1 MPQSCHLKLLRCK
14 ALPKGR
20 LSGKMPED
28 SGFWTSTPSWT
39 MAMPFSSIATGVK
52 GRNLSAV
59 RLQMLRITHTIKLN
73 KSQIHNKTAKS
84 RNHFLFPKGL
94 FWNNPTMNI
103 TTICW
108 LQDAGPDGSS
118 TPNDG
123 RLLSQW
129 PSVLQNMDIVMTIH
143 DTHWYTRTT
152 SSLCTWN
159 QTKTIGTDSS
169 CHLPSVLATA
179 ILLPECWMAPDC
191 SGIVPTL
198 FAPWWDHSKQA
209 HGKTKAKTTN
219 STFLKPIV
227 PHQYLLHHWQIT
239 FHACSNIG
247 GKGLLKMESITSLCE
262 SWLFLVSYTPQDHT
276 SIRQSISYPI
286 RKCCLQADPWH
297 TKAALPSMCR
307 IALFQLWQGLPRKLF
322 SEGNNNVATTNTTS
336 NRKATHLMTQDPS
349 WENMPTIQRGNLE
362 ACQSVSIR

>member
-1 MPQSCHLKLLRCK
+1 MGAQRPMMGDCSASDHLFCK
-14 ALPKGR
+14 I
-20 LSGKMPED
+20 
-28 SGFWTSTPSWT
+28 W
-39 MAMPFSSIATGVK
+39 IY
-52 GRNLSAV
+52 
-59 RLQMLRITHTIKLN
+59 
-73 KSQIHNKTAKS
+73 
-84 RNHFLFPKGL
+84 
-94 FWNNPTMNI
+94 
-103 TTICW
+103 
-108 LQDAGPDGSS
+108 
-118 TPNDG
+118 
-123 RLLSQW
+123 
-129 PSVLQNMDIVMTIH
+129 IVMTIH
-143 DTHWYTRTT
+143 DTLSRTT

-191 SGIVPTL
+191 SWIVPTL
-198 FAPWWDHSKQA
+198 FSPWWDHSKQA

-247 GKGLLKMESITSLCE
+247 GKGLLRMESIASLCQ

-362 ACQSVSIR
+362 ACQSVSIREFVAKYFIPLPPTTLKFSAHGSRHRFVPPVAKTHDFKVKVLWYARELWKHLLYP